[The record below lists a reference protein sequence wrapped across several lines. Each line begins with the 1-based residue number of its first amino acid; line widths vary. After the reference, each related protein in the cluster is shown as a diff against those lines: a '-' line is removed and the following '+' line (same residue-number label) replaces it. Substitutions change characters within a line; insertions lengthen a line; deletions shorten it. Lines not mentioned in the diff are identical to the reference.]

1 MIEESGG
8 RALAVRCDVKPTE
21 DVKAALDRTVETFG
35 RLDVAFSNAGVEQE
49 AAATAKLAEE
59 EWDRVGAISR
69 RQEKR
74 FNAAQVARQK
84 QP

>member
-8 RALAVRCDVKPTE
+8 RVLAVRCDVKRAE

-35 RLDVAFSNAGVEQE
+35 RLDVAFNNAGVEQE
-49 AAATAKLAEE
+49 AAATAELAEEE
-59 EWDRVGAISR
+59 EWDRVVDTDLRGFNTA
-69 RQEKR
+69 QE
-74 FNAAQVARQK
+74 ARQK